1 MENVFL
7 TSLTTPEV
15 RQIFRQELEQF
26 FANKGAIPASA
37 GQEEEI
43 LTIQQAAGFLNL
55 KVPTLYTLNS
65 KGEIPSC
72 KRGKRLYFS
81 KGDLVNWVKEG
92 RRKTISEIK
101 AEAGSVLKKKGVGHE

>member
-15 RQIFRQELEQF
+15 RQLLRQELELF
-26 FANKGAIPASA
+26 FADRGTLP
-37 GQEEEI
+37 GVTGTEEDI
-43 LTIQQAAGFLNL
+43 LSIQQAADFLKL
-55 KVPTLYTLNS
+55 TVPTLYTLNS

-81 KGDLVNWVKEG
+81 KADLVNWVKVG
-92 RRKTISEIK
+92 RRKTVSEID
-101 AEAGSVLKKKGVGHE
+101 AEAGSYLIKKGGRS

>member
-15 RQIFRQELEQF
+15 RQILRQELESF
-26 FANKGAIPASA
+26 FANRGALPGTA
-37 GQEEEI
+37 GTEEDI
-43 LTIQQAAGFLNL
+43 LSIQQAADFLRL
-55 KVPTLYTLNS
+55 TVPTLYSLNS

-81 KGDLVNWVKEG
+81 KADLVNWVKEG
-92 RRKTISEIK
+92 RRKTVSEID
-101 AEAGSVLKKKGVGHE
+101 AEAGSYLIKKRG